1 MHRIIIFSLLLG
13 LAGLLAC
20 ARENEVPKQKATSQV
35 ATIQKTS
42 EQKLQEI
49 RADLQMLKAELS
61 ETGKYACCIQDGCNM
76 CLLHEGSCPCQH
88 ELESG
93 RHVCVECYAGWQ
105 QGKGAAEG
113 IKKEEVT
120 TSFVKHEH
128 GH

>member
-1 MHRIIIFSLLLG
+1 VYLITILLLG
-13 LAGLLAC
+13 LAGLVAC
-20 ARENEVPKQKATSQV
+20 AREAESPRQETTSQTMV
-35 ATIQKTS
+35 VQKTP
-42 EQKLQEI
+42 EQKLEAVRSDIQ
-49 RADLQMLKAELS
+49 ALKVELAQAK
-61 ETGKYACCIQDGCNM
+61 KYSCCIQDGCNM

-105 QGKGAAEG
+105 QNKGAAEE

-128 GH
+128 KH